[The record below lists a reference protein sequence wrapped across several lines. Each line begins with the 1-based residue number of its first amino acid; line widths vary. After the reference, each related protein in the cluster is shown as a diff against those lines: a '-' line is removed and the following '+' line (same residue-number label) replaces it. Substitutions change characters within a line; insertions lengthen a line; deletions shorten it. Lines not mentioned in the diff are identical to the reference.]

1 MVIVKK
7 QVCNQSAFFTIV
19 CKKEVTSKFDLIFT
33 KLSSLYMYI
42 CYHTQNSMFTKGGS
56 RNGGGGSSPTCQP
69 CCQLIDLYYKY
80 SQIGHFNYVT
90 IENRYEKK
98 KFSLQLANFKFC

>member
-7 QVCNQSAFFTIV
+7 PVCNQSAFFTIV

-42 CYHTQNSMFTKGGS
+42 CYHPNEGCCVSTHSHFANFSGNDLTRIKRNSYFM
-56 RNGGGGSSPTCQP
+56 
-69 CCQLIDLYYKY
+69 
-80 SQIGHFNYVT
+80 
-90 IENRYEKK
+90 EKK
-98 KFSLQLANFKFC
+98 